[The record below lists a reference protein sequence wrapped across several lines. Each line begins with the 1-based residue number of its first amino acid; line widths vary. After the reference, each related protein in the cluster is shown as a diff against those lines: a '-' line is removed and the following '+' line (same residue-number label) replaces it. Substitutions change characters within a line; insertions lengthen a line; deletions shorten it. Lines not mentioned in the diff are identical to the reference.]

1 MSPSFQNGCGE
12 SPCSESSVAPLIILA
27 STACQKNRVSNAW
40 KRLALGSSP
49 GSLFATEGP
58 SGHPVAIL
66 LAKHPEKWCGLI
78 EAPSIDMLGCCMAGL
93 VSKQLMKATH
103 PGCMDGPSGSAVSSC
118 FLLHPLR
125 QRLPGDQRKTIHAA
139 KRHADRKQYQ
149 LFERSL
155 ASACCAASTAS
166 DSIVTA
172 IVSRIPPMTG
182 RM

>member
-1 MSPSFQNGCGE
+1 VSPSFQNGCGE

-27 STACQKNRVSNAW
+27 SAACQKNRVSKAW
-40 KRLALGSSP
+40 NRLALGSSP
-49 GSLFATEGP
+49 GSRSATKGP
-58 SGHPVAIL
+58 SGQPAAIL

-78 EAPSIDMLGCCMAGL
+78 EAPAIDMLGCCMAGL

-103 PGCMDGPSGSAVSSC
+103 SGCMDGRSGSAVSSC

-125 QRLPGDQRKTIHAA
+125 QLLSDDQRKTIHAA

-149 LFERSL
+149 LSERGL
-155 ASACCAASTAS
+155 AGTCCAVSTAS